1 MSGQQSSGP
10 WALSEV
16 ATAQDRT
23 WQDYVRKV
31 RDGKDS
37 SFAEQ
42 WANFERI
49 FAGRQAVDGPPLVWQ
64 PNSQVERSNL
74 RALMREIGVSSYPE
88 IHRWSVTDRVA
99 FWSRTVERLGIVLT
113 SPPEHVLDLSD
124 GDIKD
129 PRWFAGAELNIV
141 DSCFT
146 ARPDQPAVISAS
158 EEESAGAV
166 TTYGALERLVNQIA
180 NGLLER
186 GWRRSEAVALYMP
199 MTLECVACYLA
210 VIRAGLRVVSIADSF
225 SPEEVARRCE
235 IGKAGAIVTVDS
247 YQRAGGTIDLYA
259 RVRQAG
265 VANAIVISTGTKNPM
280 LRDGDLSFD
289 DLLSSRDTFESITCV
304 PQDPIN
310 ILFSSGTTGSPK
322 AIPWTHLTP
331 IKSAMDGHFHQDIHS
346 EDVVAWPTNIGW
358 MMGPWLIFAT
368 LINDA
373 TMALF
378 EGAPHSKAFTRFVGE
393 VGVTILGVVP
403 SLVRAWRAG
412 GLIDQNNWSRVR
424 LFSSTG
430 EPSNREDSLW
440 LMSCTGYEAPI
451 IEYLGGTEIGG
462 GHLTGTV
469 VQPASP
475 STFTTPALGVDVVL
489 LDQAGETVKIGST
502 GELFLVP
509 PSIGLS
515 QRLLNR
521 DHEQVYYAG
530 CPRGPHGE
538 VLRRHGDDIGRLA
551 QGFFKA
557 HGRAD
562 DTMNLGG
569 IKVSSVEI
577 ERVVERHEAV
587 YDAAAVGVQDKGE
600 GPERLVVFVT
610 LRKNVA
616 RDQLRQ
622 ELQTRIGAE
631 LNPLFRLHD
640 LVTVEALPRTASN
653 KLMRREL
660 RARYT
665 GNRSPGAV
673 IVDGI

>member
-74 RALMREIGVSSYPE
+74 RALMREIGVNSYPE

-235 IGKAGAIVTVDS
+235 IGKARAIVTVDS

-412 GLIDQNNWSRVR
+412 DLIDQNNWSRVR

-616 RDQLRQ
+616 REQLRQ

>member
-10 WALSEV
+10 WAMSEV
-16 ATAQDRT
+16 ATAQDST

-31 RDGKDS
+31 REKKDS

-42 WANFERI
+42 WASFERI

-64 PNSQVERSNL
+64 PNGQVERSNL
-74 RALMREIGVSSYPE
+74 RVLMREIGVNSYAE
-88 IHRWSVTDRVA
+88 IHRWSVTNRVA
-99 FWSRTVERLGIVLT
+99 FWSRTVERLGIVLAR
-113 SPPEHVLDLSD
+113 PPENVLDLSN
-124 GDIKD
+124 GGIKD
-129 PRWFAGAELNIV
+129 PHWFAGAELNIV

-146 ARPDQPAVISAS
+146 ASPDQPAVISAS
-158 EEESAGAV
+158 EGDLAGAV
-166 TTYGALERLVNQIA
+166 TTYGELERLVNQIA

-186 GWRRSEAVALYMP
+186 GWRRKEAVALYMP

-235 IGKAGAIVTVDS
+235 IGKARAIVTVDS
-247 YQRAGGTIDLYA
+247 YQRDGGTIDLYA
-259 RVRQAG
+259 RVQQAG
-265 VANAIVISTGTKNPM
+265 VTNAIVISKGTGNTV
-280 LRDGDLSFD
+280 LREGDLSFG
-289 DLLSSRDTFESITCV
+289 DLLSSCDTFESVTCV
-304 PQDPIN
+304 PQEPIN
-310 ILFSSGTTGSPK
+310 ILFSSGTTGNPK

-346 EDVVAWPTNIGW
+346 DDVVAWPTNIGW
-358 MMGPWLIFAT
+358 MMGPWLIFAA
-368 LINDA
+368 LINNA

-378 EGAPHSKAFTRFVGE
+378 EGAPHSQAFTRFVGE

-403 SLVRAWRAG
+403 SLVRAWRAKD
-412 GLIDQNNWSRVR
+412 LIDQDNWSRVR

-489 LDQAGETVKIGST
+489 LDQVGENVKIGSI

-530 CPRGPHGE
+530 CPCGPQGE

-551 QGFFKA
+551 QGFFRA

-569 IKVSSVEI
+569 IKVSSLEI

-587 YDAAAVGVQDKGE
+587 YDAAAVGVQEKGE

-610 LRKNVA
+610 LRKHLA
-616 RDQLRQ
+616 RTQLRQ
-622 ELQTRIGAE
+622 EVRARIGTE

-640 LVTVEALPRTASN
+640 LVTVDALPRTASN
-653 KLMRREL
+653 KLMRRKL

-665 GNRSPGAV
+665 EWE
-673 IVDGI
+673 